1 MQAERIAPA
10 EIRDR
15 PAVRDVVAQ
24 VARDPNA
31 PATIT
36 QLAIGLGVL

>member
-1 MQAERIAPA
+1 MRADSIAPA
-10 EIRDR
+10 EIRHR
-15 PAVRDVVAQ
+15 PAARDVVAQ
-24 VARDPNA
+24 VARDPDA